1 MEITSLR
8 AIPVRVPTAAE
19 SVRSALGR
27 YDACEFSIV
36 IVETDAGVR
45 GLGEVSLIWHGNG
58 ARLASMIN
66 ELVAPRLVGVDPFE
80 LTSAMAIVHDVFQFG
95 RHSRTACA
103 AVEMAL
109 LDVQGK
115 ASGQPVV
122 KLLGGACA
130 DRLPLSMSLS
140 IAAVPDVLQQA
151 RGFVS
156 DGFRTVKV
164 KCGRDVD
171 YAHAV
176 VAALR
181 HEFGEELAI
190 RVDANMACP
199 TAAEALRLARRLE
212 PFEILS
218 LEQPLPPDDL
228 DGLARLRLKTD
239 IPIMLDES
247 VWSPADCWRAV
258 RAEAADLVNVYVAEA
273 GGIHPARQIGTV
285 CRLAG
290 VGVAVGSMPELA
302 IGTAAAAHF
311 AFSQPTIDHPSDLAG
326 FRYYRDDVVR
336 HQLRIEDGYLYAPQ
350 EPGLGVELDEDRLRR
365 YRINGE
371 MDGSTGA

>member
-1 MEITSLR
+1 MEITSVR
-8 AIPVRVPTAAE
+8 AIPVRVPTAK
-19 SVRSALGR
+19 SVRSALGS

-36 IVETDAGVR
+36 IVDTDAGVR

-58 ARLASMIN
+58 ARLASLIN
-66 ELVAPRLVGVDPFE
+66 ELVAPRLVGLDPFE
-80 LTSAMAIVHDVFQFG
+80 LTRAMAVVHDVFQFG

-115 ASGQPVV
+115 TCDQPVV
-122 KLLGGACA
+122 KLLGGASV

-140 IAAVPDVLQQA
+140 IADIPDVLQQA
-151 RGFVS
+151 RS
-156 DGFRTVKV
+156 LLEDGFGTLKV
-164 KCGRDVD
+164 KCGRDAD

-181 HEFGEELAI
+181 QEFGDQIAV
-190 RVDANMACP
+190 RVDANMACQ
-199 TAAEALRLARRLE
+199 TMAEALRLARRLE
-212 PFEILS
+212 PFDILS

-247 VWSPADCWRAV
+247 VWSPEDCWRAV

-273 GGIHPARQIGTV
+273 GGIHPARQIGTL

-290 VGVAVGSMPELA
+290 VGVAVGSMPELG

-311 AFSQPTIDHPSDLAG
+311 AFSQPAIDHPSDLAG

-336 HQLRIEDGYLYAPQ
+336 HDLRIEDGYLYAPQ
-350 EPGLGVELDEDRLRR
+350 QPGLGVELDEERLRR
-365 YRINGE
+365 YA
-371 MDGSTGA
+371 MPS